1 MEKTVQS
8 SFKRYEEKYLLS
20 KEQYEVILEEMDE
33 YMVPDIYG
41 KTTNCNVYYDT
52 ENWDL
57 IRASIEKPVYKEK
70 LRVRSYGVPKA
81 GDPVF
86 IEIKKKYD
94 DVVYKRRITMNSEC
108 TERYLTGDRSLSPG
122 SQISREIEYF
132 QRIHNARPAVYIAY
146 DRISFA
152 GKENTELRITFDK
165 NIRFREYALD
175 LRSGDFGENLL
186 PYDTVLMEI
195 KIPGTTPLWMAH
207 ILSKV
212 KAKPSSYSKYGTY
225 YKNYVIARNQKE
237 TVYSA

>member
-1 MEKTVQS
+1 MEKAVQR

-20 KEQYEVILEEMDE
+20 KEQYEVIIKEMAE
-33 YMVPDIYG
+33 YMEPDIYG
-41 KTTNCNVYYDT
+41 KTTNCNIYYDT

-57 IRASIEKPVYKEK
+57 IRTSIEKPVYKEK
-70 LRVRSYGVPKA
+70 LRVRSYGVPKI

-108 TERYLTGDRSLSPG
+108 AESYLAGNRSLSDG

-132 QRIHNARPAVYIAY
+132 QKLHDAKPAVFIAY
-146 DRISFA
+146 DRTSFA
-152 GKENTELRITFDK
+152 GKENSELRITFDK

-175 LRSGDFGENLL
+175 LRCGDFGENIL

-195 KIPGTTPLWMAH
+195 KIPGTTPLWLVH

-212 KAKPSSYSKYGTY
+212 EARPSSFSKYGTY
-225 YKNYVIARNQKE
+225 YKNYVVGRDRKE
-237 TVYSA
+237 TFYSA